1 VAAGK
6 LGYLKPSFDIASIL
20 GHPMNVLDD
29 PYAWGVEKFAIGQPV
44 PRTEDPKLVQG
55 QGRYTDD
62 VNLPGEAFAV
72 MVRSR
77 HAHGRIRQIDVA
89 AARQMPGVLAVYTNA
104 EINAAG
110 YGPLKTVMPLKNRD
124 GTMMKVPTRFA
135 LAGDKVRFVGD
146 PVACVVAETVAQ
158 GKDAAEQTTITMRK
172 IEAALKKAGCK
183 LSDLT
188 QMTIFVTDIRDMG
201 AVSKALGK
209 ALKGSVVTS
218 TLVAVSAL
226 AVPGLVVEIES
237 MGVVGS

>member
-1 VAAGK
+1 MAKK
-6 LGYLKPSFDIASIL
+6 LFP
-20 GHPMNVLDD
+20 
-29 PYAWGVEKFAIGQPV
+29 
-44 PRTEDPKLVQG
+44 
-55 QGRYTDD
+55 
-62 VNLPGEAFAV
+62 
-72 MVRSR
+72 
-77 HAHGRIRQIDVA
+77 
-89 AARQMPGVLAVYTNA
+89 
-104 EINAAG
+104 
-110 YGPLKTVMPLKNRD
+110 D
-124 GTMMKVPTRFA
+124 GTEVVPFY
-135 LAGDKVRFVGD
+135 VRAIRSDPMVFVSGTTSLD
-146 PVACVVAETVAQ
+146 SKGRVQ